1 MKKFKIS
8 ESRIRRVIKEEVSRA
23 LSEQVD
29 GPVGMDLQLG
39 AERARQGR
47 NPRTG
52 TQETAPVE
60 EEEEEDLSVPY
71 CRKTGTSREPGFSI
85 FTDENLSR
93 GFRQLSSGYV
103 ELTDPNC
110 RGVRVA
116 FGEDANW
123 AGVTGT
129 LDGAVSIF
137 FDQREMAGMIFQPGS
152 GPASN
157 LGEWWLANQLLKYD
171 VGYSRRRE
179 RVVDDPEPVKF
190 SEDPGDQLFGG
201 PMEENLIKE
210 DPDYLDDA
218 RNPSNPTDYSQWTS
232 RDSFDNPYAQDIYEK
247 LWDANTSSMRNRVDP
262 ERIQSLASRLYE
274 KQIEIK
280 GDPRKALIAIY
291 DCYELD
297 AAGGLGRAALE
308 KVGLDIFG
316 EAGSYCR
323 FAGWTLNPLQADRKR
338 RTYIV

>member
-52 TQETAPVE
+52 AQETAPVE
-60 EEEEEDLSVPY
+60 DEHEPVEEGRPY
-71 CRKTGTSREPGFSI
+71 CRETGTFIEPGFSF
-85 FTDENLSR
+85 FTDEDLSY
-93 GFRQLSSGYV
+93 GFRQLGSGYV

-110 RGVRVA
+110 RNTRV
-116 FGEDANW
+116 GDSNW
-123 AGVTGT
+123 AGGT
-129 LDGAVSIF
+129 SSAEDAISDF
-137 FDQREMAGMIFQPGS
+137 FDQPTMGGMIFQPGS
-152 GPASN
+152 ARSASN

>member
-247 LWDANTSSMRNRVDP
+247 LWDANTSPLEPTVVAIAQALWMLNRGP
-262 ERIQSLASRLYE
+262 LEAINAAS
-274 KQIEIK
+274 
-280 GDPRKALIAIY
+280 PIAP
-291 DCYELD
+291 DFGSSRRTSTP
-297 AAGGLGRAALE
+297 AASKSIRCAALE
-308 KVGLDIFG
+308 ATTKTSFRVGASI
-316 EAGSYCR
+316 
-323 FAGWTLNPLQADRKR
+323 NPA
-338 RTYIV
+338 RT